1 MYMPKNG
8 YTLSFSRKN
17 QDVKEMLEEQQ
28 KNGAIISDFVCEAVR
43 FYIKN
48 KDKINNHYSSNNN
61 FNTLDINDLKQEISE
76 QIKKEIK
83 DIINKEKSQNYN
95 LENIKNLSVMDLE
108 ED

>member
-1 MYMPKNG
+1 MPKNG

-43 FYIKN
+43 FYIRN
-48 KDKINNHYSSNNN
+48 KDKINNNYNSNNN
-61 FNTLDINDLKQEISE
+61 FNSLNINDLKSLISE
-76 QIKKEIK
+76 QIREEIK
-83 DIINKEKSQNYN
+83 SAMDKDNNKVNN
-95 LENIKNLSVMDLE
+95 LEDVNSLNSIDLE